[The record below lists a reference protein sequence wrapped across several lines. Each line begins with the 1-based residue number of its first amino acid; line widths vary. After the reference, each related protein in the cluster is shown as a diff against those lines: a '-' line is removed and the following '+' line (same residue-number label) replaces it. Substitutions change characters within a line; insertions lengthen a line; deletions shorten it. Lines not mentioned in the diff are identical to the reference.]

1 MVPVRLSP
9 EEAKRRNVESKE
21 RYRKAHQDEI
31 REKRRLATTDEKRAK
46 VRDNVR
52 EKIAKLVE
60 AGVFEKLTPGRK
72 RLYTPEEALEV
83 AKRQRLESYHR
94 RKERIEAAEALL
106 VQAEAGEWNYFLWV
120 GKESHGI
127 PNHSTPAH
135 SRGVPQDR
143 GEICPRT
150 ASHGSAYQSAETQAL

>member
-52 EKIAKLVE
+52 EQIAKLVE

-83 AKRQRLESYHR
+83 AKRQRQESYHR

-106 VQAEAGEWNYFLWV
+106 VQAEG
-120 GKESHGI
+120 
-127 PNHSTPAH
+127 
-135 SRGVPQDR
+135 
-143 GEICPRT
+143 
-150 ASHGSAYQSAETQAL
+150 AE

>member
-9 EEAKRRNVESKE
+9 EEAKRRTVESKE
-21 RYRKAHQDEI
+21 RYRKAHEDEI

-83 AKRQRLESYHR
+83 AKRQRQESYHR
-94 RKERIEAAEALL
+94 RKERIEAAESLL
-106 VQAEAGEWNYFLWV
+106 VQAE
-120 GKESHGI
+120 
-127 PNHSTPAH
+127 
-135 SRGVPQDR
+135 GV
-143 GEICPRT
+143 
-150 ASHGSAYQSAETQAL
+150 A

>member
-52 EKIAKLVE
+52 EQIAKLVE

-72 RLYTPEEALEV
+72 RLYTPEEAQEV
-83 AKRQRLESYHR
+83 AKRQRQESYYR
-94 RKERIEAAEALL
+94 RKEHIEAARALL
-106 VQAEAGEWNYFLWV
+106 AQAE
-120 GKESHGI
+120 
-127 PNHSTPAH
+127 
-135 SRGVPQDR
+135 GV
-143 GEICPRT
+143 
-150 ASHGSAYQSAETQAL
+150 A